1 MLRVENIEAHYG
13 GNRALKGVSLEVLQ
27 GEIVCLI
34 GANGAGKTT
43 LLNCLSGIHSARNGK
58 VFFMGEDVSHAPSQ
72 KMVRLGI
79 VQVPENRQLFSP
91 LTVEENLEM
100 GAYSRARQINKKR
113 LVSEMERVFQLF
125 PPLKARR
132 KQRAGTL
139 SGGEQQMV
147 AMGRGLMSDPRLLLL
162 DEPSLGLAPL
172 IVREIFRIIQ
182 ELQSE
187 GRTILL
193 VEQNALGALTISQR
207 AYVLESGSVTTSG
220 PAAVLIED
228 AEVRRAFL
236 GQDVRV

>member
-1 MLRVENIEAHYG
+1 MLQVQNIEAHYG
-13 GNRALKGVSLEVLQ
+13 GIRALKGVSLEVRQ
-27 GEIVCLI
+27 GEIVSLI

-58 VFFMGEDVSHAPSQ
+58 VSFMGEDVSHASSQ
-72 KMVRLGI
+72 KIVRMGI
-79 VQVPENRQLFSP
+79 VQVPENRQLFGP

-125 PPLKARR
+125 PPLMARR

-147 AMGRGLMSDPRLLLL
+147 AIGRGLMSDPRLLLL

-182 ELQSE
+182 ELQRE

-220 PAAVLIED
+220 PAAVLIQD

-236 GQDVRV
+236 GQDVKA

>member
-1 MLRVENIEAHYG
+1 MLRVQNIEARYG
-13 GNRALKGVSLEVLQ
+13 GNRALKGVSLEVRQ

-43 LLNCLSGIHSARNGK
+43 LLNCLSGIHPARNGK

-72 KMVRLGI
+72 KIVRLGI
-79 VQVPENRQLFSP
+79 VQVPENRQLFGP

-100 GAYSRARQINKKR
+100 GAYSLARQINKKR

-147 AMGRGLMSDPRLLLL
+147 AIGRGLMSDPRLLLL

-182 ELQSE
+182 ELQRE

-220 PAAVLIED
+220 PAAVLIQD
-228 AEVRRAFL
+228 PEVRRAFL

>member
-1 MLRVENIEAHYG
+1 MLRVQNIEARYG
-13 GNRALKGVSLEVLQ
+13 GNRALKGVSLEVRQ

-43 LLNCLSGIHSARNGK
+43 LLNCLSGIHPARNGK

-72 KMVRLGI
+72 KIVRLGI
-79 VQVPENRQLFSP
+79 VQVPENRQLFGP

-147 AMGRGLMSDPRLLLL
+147 AIGRGLMSDPRLLLL

-182 ELQSE
+182 ELQRE

-220 PAAVLIED
+220 PAAVLIQD
-228 AEVRRAFL
+228 PEVRRAFL
-236 GQDVRV
+236 GQDVSV